1 MAVRGG
7 RTDGGGS
14 GECGLTCAVM
24 RDSGRFVLN
33 GETVDAG
40 GVPPTVTLLD
50 YLRLHRR
57 LTGTK
62 EGCAEGDCG
71 ACTVLLARRPENGGD
86 LAYEAVNA
94 CLLLLGQLDGTAIRT
109 VEGIA
114 APDGPLHPVQRALV
128 ETGGSQCGYCTPG
141 FVVAL
146 VGAHRAGRLT
156 DTDAVH
162 DALAGN
168 LCRCTGYRP
177 IVDAALAAARE
188 AAPQMDALAAAD
200 QAQLDQLDNRPHGLA
215 EVFDALA
222 ADPDAKPICG
232 ATDLGVAIS
241 KEKGS
246 EVPLVALDRV
256 AELQRLEVRD
266 DHYLIGAAVSLE
278 RLIPVI
284 EADYPSLAVL
294 FRRFGSP
301 QIRNR
306 ATLGGNIGTAS
317 PIGDSLPALIA
328 LDAEIGL
335 VSQSGRRALPAAEM
349 FSGYR
354 QTVLRP
360 GELIEHVILPR
371 PKPDEIFRIYKL
383 SKRYDQDISTVCGAF
398 RLTLSDGKVGDAR
411 VAYGGMAATPVRV
424 TAVEDAL
431 RGKAWTLETAR
442 AAAGALDRALSP
454 MTDMRGSA
462 DYRRSAG
469 RNLLLR
475 LWHESTGGAPVTVQG
490 L

>member
-1 MAVRGG
+1 M
-7 RTDGGGS
+7 
-14 GECGLTCAVM
+14 
-24 RDSGRFVLN
+24 LN
-33 GETVDAG
+33 GETVDARDM
-40 GVPPTVTLLD
+40 PPTVTLLD

-71 ACTVLLARRPENGGD
+71 ACTVLLARPPANGGD
-86 LAYEAVNA
+86 LSYDAVNA

-114 APDGPLHPVQRALV
+114 APDGAPHPVQRALV

-156 DTDAVH
+156 DTAAVH

-177 IVDAALAAARE
+177 IVDAALAVANE
-188 AAPQMDALAAAD
+188 AAPRMDAVAELD
-200 QAQLDQLDNRPHGLA
+200 RTRLGQLDSRPGGLA
-215 EVFDALA
+215 DVFDALA
-222 ADPDAKPICG
+222 AEPDARPICG

-241 KEKGS
+241 KQKGAD
-246 EVPLVALDRV
+246 VPLVALDRV
-256 AELQRLEVRD
+256 PELQRLDIHD
-266 DHYLIGAAVSLE
+266 DHYLIGAAVPLE

-284 EADYPSLAVL
+284 AADYPSLAVL

-328 LDAEIGL
+328 LDAGIGI
-335 VSQSGRRALPAAEM
+335 VSRHGRRAVPAADM

-354 QTVLRP
+354 RTVLQA

-371 PKPDEIFRIYKL
+371 PRPGEIFRIYKL

-398 RLTLSDGKVGDAR
+398 RLTLTDGMVTDIR

-424 TAVEDAL
+424 AAVEDAL

-462 DYRRSAG
+462 AYRRSAG
-469 RNLLLR
+469 RNLLPR
-475 LWHESTGGAPVTVQG
+475 LWHETAGAGPVTVQD

>member
-1 MAVRGG
+1 
-7 RTDGGGS
+7 
-14 GECGLTCAVM
+14 M
-24 RDSGRFVLN
+24 RESGRFVLN
-33 GETVDAG
+33 GEAVDASD
-40 GVPPTVTLLD
+40 VPPTVTLLD

-71 ACTVLLARRPENGGD
+71 ACTVLLARPPANGGD

-114 APDGPLHPVQRALV
+114 APDGALHPVQRALI

-146 VGAHRAGRLT
+146 VGAHQAGRLT
-156 DTDAVH
+156 DADAVH

-188 AAPQMDALAAAD
+188 AAPQMDAVAEID
-200 QAQLDQLDNRPHGLA
+200 RTQLGQLELNPQSLA

-222 ADPDAKPICG
+222 AEPDAKPVCG

-266 DHYLIGAAVSLE
+266 DHYLIGATVSLE

-328 LDAEIGL
+328 LDAGIGI
-335 VSQSGRRALPAAEM
+335 VSKSGRRTVPAAEM

-354 QTVLRP
+354 QTVLQP
-360 GELIEHVILPR
+360 GELIEHVTLPR
-371 PKPDEIFRIYKL
+371 PKPDEVFRIYKL

-398 RLTLSDGKVGDAR
+398 RLTLKDGQVADIR

-424 TAVEDAL
+424 AAVEDAL

-442 AAAGALDRALSP
+442 AASGALDKTLSP

-462 DYRRSAG
+462 GYRRSAG

-475 LWHESTGGAPVTVQG
+475 LWHETTGSAPVTVQD

>member
-1 MAVRGG
+1 M
-7 RTDGGGS
+7 
-14 GECGLTCAVM
+14 M
-24 RDSGRFVLN
+24 RESGRFVLN

-71 ACTVLLARRPENGGD
+71 ACTVLLARPPENGGEIE
-86 LAYEAVNA
+86 YEAVNA

-114 APDGPLHPVQRALV
+114 APDGALHPVQRALV

-146 VGAHRAGRLT
+146 AGAHRTGRLT
-156 DTDAVH
+156 DAGAVH

-177 IVDAALAAARE
+177 IVDAALDAARE
-188 AAPQMDALAAAD
+188 AAPQMQAAATAD
-200 QAQLDQLDNRPHGLA
+200 RAQLDRLDTRPYSLA
-215 EVFDALA
+215 DVFDALA
-222 ADPDAKPICG
+222 AEPDAKPVCG

-256 AELQRLEVRD
+256 AELQRLETND

-278 RLIPVI
+278 RLIPLI

-328 LDAEIGL
+328 LDAGIGI
-335 VSQSGRRALPAAEM
+335 VSKSGRRAVPAEAM

-354 QTVLRP
+354 QTVLQP

-371 PKPDEIFRIYKL
+371 PKPDEVFRIYKL

-398 RLTLSDGKVGDAR
+398 RLTLADGKVADIR
-411 VAYGGMAATPVRV
+411 IAYGGMAATPRRV
-424 TAVEDAL
+424 AAVEDAL
-431 RGKAWTLETAR
+431 RGKAWTLETAQ
-442 AAAGALDRALSP
+442 AAAGALDQALSP

-462 DYRRSAG
+462 AYRRSAG

-475 LWHESTGGAPVTVQG
+475 LYHETTGSAHVTVQD

>member
-1 MAVRGG
+1 
-7 RTDGGGS
+7 
-14 GECGLTCAVM
+14 M
-24 RDSGRFVLN
+24 RESGRFVLN
-33 GETVDAG
+33 GETIDAG

-71 ACTVLLARRPENGGD
+71 ACTVLLARRPDDGGE

-114 APDGPLHPVQRALV
+114 APKGALHPVQRALV

-146 VGAHRAGRLT
+146 VGAHRAGRLA
-156 DTDAVH
+156 DTAAVH

-188 AAPQMDALAAAD
+188 AAPQMEAAAAAD
-200 QAQLDQLDNRPHGLA
+200 HAQLDQLDNRPHGLA

-222 ADPDAKPICG
+222 AEPDARPVCG

-241 KEKGS
+241 KEKS
-246 EVPLVALDRV
+246 SDVPLVALDRV
-256 AELQRLEVRD
+256 AELQRLETND
-266 DHYLIGAAVSLE
+266 DHYLIGAAVPLE

-284 EADYPSLAVL
+284 ESDYPSLAVL

-328 LDAEIGL
+328 LDAEIGIA
-335 VSQSGRRALPAAEM
+335 SKDGRRTVPAAAM

-371 PKPDEIFRIYKL
+371 PRPDEIFRIYKL

-398 RLTLSDGKVGDAR
+398 RLMLKDGVVADIS

-424 TAVEDAL
+424 AAVEDAL
-431 RGKAWTLETAR
+431 RGKAWTLEAAR

-462 DYRRSAG
+462 TYRRSAG

-475 LWHESTGGAPVTVQG
+475 LWHETAGGVPVTVQD

>member
-1 MAVRGG
+1 
-7 RTDGGGS
+7 
-14 GECGLTCAVM
+14 M
-24 RDSGRFVLN
+24 RESGRFVLN

-71 ACTVLLARRPENGGD
+71 ACTVLLAQPPEPENGGE

-94 CLLLLGQLDGTAIRT
+94 CLLLLGQLDGVAIRT

-146 VGAHRAGRLT
+146 VGAHRAGQLT
-156 DTDAVH
+156 DAAAIH

-177 IVDAALAAARE
+177 IVDAALAAARA
-188 AAPQMDALAAAD
+188 AAPQMDSITEIDRIRLGQLDLHPQSLAA
-200 QAQLDQLDNRPHGLA
+200 
-215 EVFDALA
+215 VFDALA
-222 ADPDAKPICG
+222 ATPDARPVCG

-246 EVPLVALDRV
+246 DVPLVALDRV
-256 AELQRLEVRD
+256 PELQRLETHD
-266 DHYLIGAAVSLE
+266 DHYLIGAAVPLE

-284 EADYPSLAVL
+284 AADYPSLAVL

-328 LDAEIGL
+328 LDAGIGI
-335 VSQSGRRALPAAEM
+335 VSRRGRRTVPAAAM

-354 QTVLRP
+354 QTVLQP
-360 GELIEHVILPR
+360 GELIEHVVLPR
-371 PKPDEIFRIYKL
+371 PKPDEVFRVYKL

-398 RLTLSDGKVGDAR
+398 RLTLANGKVADIS

-424 TAVEDAL
+424 GAVEDAL
-431 RGKAWTLETAR
+431 RGKAWTFETAQ
-442 AAAGALDRALSP
+442 AAAGTLDHALSP

-462 DYRRSAG
+462 GYRQSAG

-475 LWHESTGGAPVTVQG
+475 LWHETTGSAPVTVQD